1 MGAGCAWSQRHK
13 RQSVIKPEAGT
24 GLQRPRELC
33 AMPIASATH
42 MPFGV
47 AATRAERRIAIAI
60 SRVLALILVALT
72 GFGTARAG
80 ESPTTATAI
89 VVTIPLAAPDNTEQD
104 VATHYRL
111 EPIERRSSQVL
122 QRRIVVYRIPDGRAQ
137 AEVLR
142 QISADARVSS
152 AQPNLEYL
160 PPSDRTPDPVV
171 ASRTRE
177 NTPSGKAARRATAT
191 AGKLEPDRRRPA
203 PPRLALAPETR
214 TLPREASVAFTPRSR
229 ISSLGGNQAWPTAD
243 EPFVGTPSSR

>member
-1 MGAGCAWSQRHK
+1 MQ
-13 RQSVIKPEAGT
+13 
-24 GLQRPRELC
+24 
-33 AMPIASATH
+33 IASATH
-42 MPFGV
+42 MQFG
-47 AATRAERRIAIAI
+47 AAEAPAEGRITSAIL
-60 SRVLALILVALT
+60 LALVLFLVVMT
-72 GFGTARAG
+72 GFATAHAG
-80 ESPTTATAI
+80 ESPTTAASI
-89 VVTIPLAAPDNTEQD
+89 VVTIPLAAPDSTEQD

-122 QRRIVVYRIPDGRAQ
+122 ERRIVVYRIPDGRAQ

-142 QISADARVSS
+142 QISLDARVSS

-171 ASRTRE
+171 AGRTRE
-177 NTPSGKAARRATAT
+177 NTPPGKAARRATAS
-191 AGKLEPDRRRPA
+191 AGKLEPDRRRTA

-214 TLPREASVAFTPRSR
+214 ALPREASVALIPRSR